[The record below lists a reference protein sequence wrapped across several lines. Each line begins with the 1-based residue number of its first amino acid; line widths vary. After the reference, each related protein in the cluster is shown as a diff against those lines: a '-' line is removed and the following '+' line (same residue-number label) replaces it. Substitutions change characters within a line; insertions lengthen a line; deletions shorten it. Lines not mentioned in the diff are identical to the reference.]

1 MRRSETRGKPSPDTT
16 VATQRAT
23 DDLVCVLVRAC
34 ASSRACASLVFANPP
49 AHTREIGNK
58 IRTVAGRRDLSS
70 LADSW
75 IFFSLVFFI
84 FENCVLLMYE
94 NVVVVADFVGFCFF
108 FVFWVGFIARR
119 EWEEEEEAGVVC
131 IFLHFR

>member
-1 MRRSETRGKPSPDTT
+1 
-16 VATQRAT
+16 
-23 DDLVCVLVRAC
+23 
-34 ASSRACASLVFANPP
+34 
-49 AHTREIGNK
+49 
-58 IRTVAGRRDLSS
+58 
-70 LADSW
+70 
-75 IFFSLVFFI
+75 
-84 FENCVLLMYE
+84 MYE